1 VAPFFRNLSGSAAHE
16 WRELMPQEKINK
28 SLQNETWRVF
38 RIMAEFVSGFD
49 SLARL
54 GPSVTIFGSARLKST
69 SPEYELTVRTARLL
83 SRAGFGVITGGG
95 GGIMEAGNRGATEEG
110 GESVGLNIVLP
121 FEQKP
126 NRYIK
131 TLIDFNYFFVRKV
144 MFVKY
149 CHGVVVMPGGF
160 GTMDEFCEVLTLVQT
175 NKVHSFPIVL
185 MDKEYWC
192 GLIKWF
198 QDVLLKR
205 GMISDED
212 LKLFHVT
219 DDPEEAVRIIQE
231 FKTDIFESPIN

>member
-1 VAPFFRNLSGSAAHE
+1 
-16 WRELMPQEKINK
+16 
-28 SLQNETWRVF
+28 
-38 RIMAEFVSGFD
+38 MAEFVAGFD
-49 SLARL
+49 SLARV
-54 GPSVTIFGSARLKST
+54 GPSVTIFGSARLKSST
-69 SPEYELTVRTARLL
+69 PEYKLAVQTARLL
-83 SRAGFGVITGGG
+83 SHAGYGVITGGG

-110 GESVGLNIVLP
+110 GDSVGLNIVLP

-131 TLIDFNYFFVRKV
+131 TLIDFHYFFVRKV

-175 NKVHSFPIVL
+175 NKVHRFPIVL
-185 MDKEYWC
+185 MDKKYWR

-198 QDVLLKR
+198 HDTMLKR
-205 GMISDED
+205 GMISPED
-212 LKLFHVT
+212 MKLFHVT

-231 FKTDIFESPIN
+231 FKTNIFDSPIN